1 MTVLNPEIK
10 SADDI
15 YSVEYDIDSS
25 DLLCSGR
32 IVLTKDFSLILFADG
47 EHRQKEEFRCDFN
60 EIKELSISSHIG
72 CASLEAEMK
81 NGDSVRI
88 CRFTQSCLNSVSEF
102 IKAANYY
109 IETGEITEIDIEKT
123 NKMNQDNENVKY
135 NNNNKLNLK
144 NIEKNLKTVK
154 KKIKKLQ
161 KNSFMTG
168 VGLTKNKKEPIVVK
182 KLENDPML
190 NDINN
195 QINAILKNIDDEGD
209 EQKVRKTIKHLKDS
223 ADFKEMIKEIDD
235 YRDEIHEEF
244 DEVKYLIKFAD
255 NTHKLIDRHKN
266 VMTNIFRGAGLRPTK
281 NLENE
286 EERAKMNKGNKK
298 YSSKSTGKYEI
309 DNYKNYNDYND
320 YDNEPY
326 YKDGYYYRQAREED
340 MNLGEVFDK
349 LKAINK
355 VKDNLSNIQDDFL
368 GYHQNLKT
376 KMKRI
381 NGGK

>member
-1 MTVLNPEIK
+1 MNKQKQKRNYSNYRSRQSNTNKRVKLQSMGHNLKTKINGLLN
-10 SADDI
+10 
-15 YSVEYDIDSS
+15 
-25 DLLCSGR
+25 
-32 IVLTKDFSLILFADG
+32 
-47 EHRQKEEFRCDFN
+47 
-60 EIKELSISSHIG
+60 
-72 CASLEAEMK
+72 EAEAQEK
-81 NGDSVRI
+81 LDHI
-88 CRFTQSCLNSVSEF
+88 ILNQQISPNPNTDLPIIVPKVNPNN
-102 IKAANYY
+102 I
-109 IETGEITEIDIEKT
+109 
-123 NKMNQDNENVKY
+123 NKSTHNSIIPENENK
-135 NNNNKLNLK
+135 NNDKPNINCKNDLNLK

-161 KNSFMTG
+161 KGSFMTG
-168 VGLTKNKKEPIVVK
+168 VGLTKNKKDPIIIK
-182 KLENDPML
+182 KNQNDPML

-209 EQKVRKTIKHLKDS
+209 EQKVKKTIKHLKDS
-223 ADFKEMIKEIDD
+223 ADFQKMIKEIDD

-281 NLENE
+281 NMENE
-286 EERAKMNKGNKK
+286 EERKKMYKINKK
-298 YSSKSTGKYEI
+298 NGSKSAGKYEI
-309 DNYKNYNDYND
+309 DIIKD
-320 YDNEPY
+320 YDEYNNEPY
-326 YKDGYYYRQAREED
+326 YKDGYYYRNADED

-376 KMKRI
+376 KMRRI

>member
-1 MTVLNPEIK
+1 MNRPKRNNSNYYSKKTQNNKRIK
-10 SADDI
+10 LQSLGNNLKNT
-15 YSVEYDIDSS
+15 IDSLLNEAQAQEKLDHLILNQQYSSNPNS
-25 DLLCSGR
+25 DLPI
-32 IVLTKDFSLILFADG
+32 IVPKINPDNLPKVDA
-47 EHRQKEEFRCDFN
+47 
-60 EIKELSISSHIG
+60 
-72 CASLEAEMK
+72 
-81 NGDSVRI
+81 
-88 CRFTQSCLNSVSEF
+88 
-102 IKAANYY
+102 
-109 IETGEITEIDIEKT
+109 EKT
-123 NKMNQDNENVKY
+123 NKMNQENENVKY
-135 NNNNKLNLK
+135 NNKNKLNLK

-161 KNSFMTG
+161 KSSFMTG

-286 EERAKMNKGNKK
+286 EERAKINKGNKK

>member
-1 MTVLNPEIK
+1 MNKQKINYSNYRSKQSKINKRAKLHSIGHNLKNKI
-10 SADDI
+10 DDI
-15 YSVEYDIDSS
+15 LD
-25 DLLCSGR
+25 
-32 IVLTKDFSLILFADG
+32 
-47 EHRQKEEFRCDFN
+47 
-60 EIKELSISSHIG
+60 
-72 CASLEAEMK
+72 EAEAQKKLDHIYLNQQITQTQNPNNDLPIIIPKINPNNLPKINSNKIQNNIIPENEDRNK
-81 NGDSVRI
+81 NYS
-88 CRFTQSCLNSVSEF
+88 
-102 IKAANYY
+102 
-109 IETGEITEIDIEKT
+109 
-123 NKMNQDNENVKY
+123 NKND
-135 NNNNKLNLK
+135 LNLK
-144 NIEKNLKTVK
+144 NIEKSLKTVK

-161 KNSFMTG
+161 KGSFMTG
-168 VGLTKNKKEPIVVK
+168 VGLTKNKKELIQAK
-182 KLENDPML
+182 KIESDPML

-209 EQKVRKTIKHLKDS
+209 EQKVRKTIKHMKDS
-223 ADFKEMIKEIDD
+223 ADFQEMIKEIDE

-286 EERAKMNKGNKK
+286 EEGKKINKGKK
-298 YSSKSTGKYEI
+298 ASKSMGKYEI
-309 DNYKNYNDYND
+309 DNLKD
-320 YDNEPY
+320 YDEYDNQPY
-326 YKDGYYYRQAREED
+326 YKDGYYYRNAREEEF
-340 MNLGEVFDK
+340 NLGEVFDK

>member
-1 MTVLNPEIK
+1 MQKPKPKRDYSNYHSKQAQMKKRVKLQSMSHNLKNKINGLLNEAEAQEKLDHIMLNQQINPSTTNELPI
-10 SADDI
+10 
-15 YSVEYDIDSS
+15 
-25 DLLCSGR
+25 
-32 IVLTKDFSLILFADG
+32 IVPKINPNKINSP
-47 EHRQKEEFRCDFN
+47 KEEIIQEKN
-60 EIKELSISSHIG
+60 EEP
-72 CASLEAEMK
+72 
-81 NGDSVRI
+81 
-88 CRFTQSCLNSVSEF
+88 NS
-102 IKAANYY
+102 NYV
-109 IETGEITEIDIEKT
+109 
-123 NKMNQDNENVKY
+123 NKDR
-135 NNNNKLNLK
+135 LNLK

-161 KNSFMTG
+161 KGSFMTG
-168 VGLTKNKKEPIVVK
+168 VGLTKNKKEPIVIK
-182 KLENDPML
+182 KESDPML

-195 QINAILKNIDDEGD
+195 QINAILKNIDDEKDD
-209 EQKVRKTIKHLKDS
+209 EKVRKTIKHLKDS

-235 YRDEIHEEF
+235 YTNEMHEEF

-281 NLENE
+281 QLENE
-286 EERAKMNKGNKK
+286 EEANKNTKRKG
-298 YSSKSTGKYEI
+298 KSVGKYAI
-309 DNYKNYNDYND
+309 DNLKEYDDYN
-320 YDNEPY
+320 NEPY
-326 YKDGYYYRQAREED
+326 YRDGYYYRNARED
-340 MNLGEVFDK
+340 DINLGEVFDK

>member
-1 MTVLNPEIK
+1 MNKQNRNYNNYRSKRPQVNKKAKLQSIGNNLRNKINGLLNEAEAQEKLDHIILTHQINPNPN
-10 SADDI
+10 
-15 YSVEYDIDSS
+15 S
-25 DLLCSGR
+25 DLPI
-32 IVLTKDFSLILFADG
+32 IVP
-47 EHRQKEEFRCDFN
+47 
-60 EIKELSISSHIG
+60 
-72 CASLEAEMK
+72 
-81 NGDSVRI
+81 
-88 CRFTQSCLNSVSEF
+88 
-102 IKAANYY
+102 
-109 IETGEITEIDIEKT
+109 
-123 NKMNQDNENVKY
+123 KMNPNNLQKANTNTINDK
-135 NNNNKLNLK
+135 NNNVIPEYSNNNYKSKSSNKNNLNLK

-161 KNSFMTG
+161 KGSFMTG
-168 VGLTKNKKEPIVVK
+168 VGLTKNKKESIIVK
-182 KLENDPML
+182 KNENDPML

-209 EQKVRKTIKHLKDS
+209 DEKVRKNIKHLKDS
-223 ADFKEMIKEIDD
+223 ADFQKMIKEIDD

-266 VMTNIFRGAGLRPTK
+266 VMTNIFRGAGIRPTK

-286 EERAKMNKGNKK
+286 EERSKAKKK
-298 YSSKSTGKYEI
+298 YGPKSTGKYEI
-309 DNYKNYNDYND
+309 DNLKNYDD

-326 YKDGYYYRQAREED
+326 YKDGYYYRDVREDD

-376 KMKRI
+376 KMRRI